1 MSEQEFDILDEL
13 YFIQSF
19 DYIRKVLG
27 FEELLLK
34 ENLYRMFEKGWIKCF
49 SSVSKEII
57 LESEFDFE
65 RDYKNYYYLATKS
78 GLIAHNSR

>member
-1 MSEQEFDILDEL
+1 MSELEFDILDEL

-19 DYIRKVLG
+19 EYIQKIIQI
-27 FEELLLK
+27 EEQILK
-34 ENLYRMFEKGWIKCF
+34 KNLHNLFIKGWIKCF

-57 LESEFDFE
+57 LEKEFNFE
-65 RDYKNYYYLATKS
+65 ADYKNYYYLATKQ